1 MRSPPE
7 FIPSLVKTTVTFQVH
22 KFIFLQF
29 LKDVCPPIFALNGK
43 SNDDDDYISVSGF
56 QKSFEGHWVSV
67 EFH

>member
-7 FIPSLVKTTVTFQVH
+7 FLPSLVKMTLTFQAH

-29 LKDVCPPIFALNGK
+29 LKDVCPLILALNGK
-43 SNDDDDYISVSGF
+43 NNDDDDYISVSGF

>member
-7 FIPSLVKTTVTFQVH
+7 FLPSLVKMTLTFQAH
-22 KFIFLQF
+22 TFIFLQF
-29 LKDVCPPIFALNGK
+29 LKDVCPLILALNGK
-43 SNDDDDYISVSGF
+43 NNDDDDYISVSGF